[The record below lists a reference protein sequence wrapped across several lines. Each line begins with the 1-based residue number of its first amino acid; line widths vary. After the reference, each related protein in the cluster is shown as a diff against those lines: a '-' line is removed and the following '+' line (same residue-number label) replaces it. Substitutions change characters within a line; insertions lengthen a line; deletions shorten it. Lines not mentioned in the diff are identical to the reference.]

1 MAPSAVIAQL
11 AQQRAHSKT
20 KKRRY
25 RVAYPSVLDL
35 PTAQVTGLAKSK
47 NLKSFAK
54 KQNKKAKADLAALG
68 VVGAPNLMQ
77 KMVRSRLRRWSNG
90 EPSADGN
97 CAAYASTSTVAGVSR
112 EARNSGLSG
121 MMILI

>member
-1 MAPSAVIAQL
+1 MKSAISSSLKSTASMRALICSKSHAPSA
-11 AQQRAHSKT
+11 RA
-20 KKRRY
+20 
-25 RVAYPSVLDL
+25 VC
-35 PTAQVTGLAKSK
+35 
-47 NLKSFAK
+47 
-54 KQNKKAKADLAALG
+54 
-68 VVGAPNLMQ
+68 MQ